1 MTLFTRGVDRL
12 QQPVSSAMT
21 PALSVW
27 LDLCRVLA
35 ALAVY
40 IGHSVYLK
48 MAPASLSLTWHR
60 SADDAVVAFFVI
72 SGLVIAHT
80 TRDHHGAGGR
90 YALARLSRVYSV
102 ALPAVLLALAID
114 LVGMRLNASLY
125 TPDWQYPRLWFYLPF
140 HWLFLGETWFGAIQ
154 PFTMAPYW
162 SLGYEVWYYVL
173 FGLVLFLRGAVR
185 WLAVVLTL
193 CVMGPRIVLLLPV
206 WLLGVWLQRALPAL
220 NMQPRAARGL
230 MGVAVVAYLVFF
242 LSGMRD
248 ATDAASRSLY
258 AAISRVVATPFDP
271 GSTVHVLSD
280 YVVAVIFAAFVIG
293 CARCEWAFDG
303 AGARAIK
310 RLAGFTFSFY
320 LIHFTLLVWG
330 SAVGIAH
337 PGWLV
342 YGGVL
347 LAVLAVTWMLAQV
360 GELRRDWY
368 RSQLLRIWNARP
380 GWRRNRRRADA

>member
-1 MTLFTRGVDRL
+1 MPATSDAARPAAT
-12 QQPVSSAMT
+12 MT

-48 MAPASLSLTWHR
+48 VAPSALTLTWHR
-60 SADDAVVAFFVI
+60 SADDAVIAFFVI

-80 TRDHHGAGGR
+80 TRDRQLSAGQ

-114 LVGMRLNASLY
+114 LVGMRFNPSLY

-154 PFTMAPYW
+154 PFSMAPYW

-173 FGLVLFLRGAVR
+173 FGVALFLRGPMR
-185 WLAVVLTL
+185 WIALIGILA
-193 CVMGPRIVLLLPV
+193 VMGPRIVLLLPV
-206 WLLGVWLQRALPAL
+206 WLLGVWLQWRLPGL
-220 NMQPRAARGL
+220 RMGPRAARAL
-230 MGVAVVAYLVFF
+230 MGLAVAAYLVFF
-242 LSGMRD
+242 LSGLRGV
-248 ATDAASRSLY
+248 TDEASRRLY
-258 AAISRVVATPFDP
+258 AGFSQVLPVPFDP

-280 YVVAVIFAAFVIG
+280 YVVALIFAGFVIG
-293 CARCEWAFDG
+293 CARCEWDFRG
-303 AGARAIK
+303 AGARWIQ

-320 LIHFTLLVWG
+320 LIHFTLLVFA
-330 SAVGIAH
+330 SALCLSQ
-337 PGWLV
+337 PGWGL
-342 YGGVL
+342 YGALL
-347 LAVLAVTWMLAQV
+347 LAVLAATWALAQV

-368 RSQLLRIWNARP
+368 RARLLSLWNLGAW
-380 GWRRNRRRADA
+380 WRRDRPRAGA

>member
-1 MTLFTRGVDRL
+1 MPATSDAARPAAT
-12 QQPVSSAMT
+12 MT

-48 MAPASLSLTWHR
+48 VAPPALSLTWHR
-60 SADDAVVAFFVI
+60 SADDAVIAFFVI

-80 TRDHHGAGGR
+80 TRDRQLSGGR

-114 LVGMRLNASLY
+114 LVGMRLNPSLY

-154 PFTMAPYW
+154 PFSMAPYW

-173 FGLVLFLRGAVR
+173 FGVALFLRGPLR
-185 WLAVVLTL
+185 WVALIGVLA
-193 CVMGPRIVLLLPV
+193 VMGPRIALLLPV
-206 WLLGVWLQRALPAL
+206 WLLGVWLQRRLPGL
-220 NMQPRAARGL
+220 RMGPRAARLL
-230 MGVAVVAYLVFF
+230 MGFAVAAYLVFF
-242 LSGMRD
+242 LSGLRGV
-248 ATDAASRSLY
+248 TDEASRRLY
-258 AAISRVVATPFDP
+258 AGFSQVLPVPFDP

-280 YVVAVIFAAFVIG
+280 YVVALIFAGFVIG
-293 CARCEWAFDG
+293 CARCEWDFKG
-303 AGARAIK
+303 AGARWIQ

-320 LIHFTLLVWG
+320 LIHFTLLVFAG
-330 SAVGIAH
+330 ALGLSQ
-337 PGWLV
+337 PGWGL
-342 YGGVL
+342 YGLLL
-347 LAVLAVTWMLAQV
+347 LAVLAATWALAQV

-368 RSQLLRIWNARP
+368 RARLLSLWNA
-380 GWRRNRRRADA
+380 GAWWRRDRPRAGA

>member
-1 MTLFTRGVDRL
+1 MPATRDAAR
-12 QQPVSSAMT
+12 PAATMT

-48 MAPASLSLTWHR
+48 VAPPALSLTWHR
-60 SADDAVVAFFVI
+60 SADDAVIAFFVI

-80 TRDHHGAGGR
+80 TCGRQLSGGQ

-114 LVGMRLNASLY
+114 LAGMRLNPGLY

-154 PFTMAPYW
+154 PFSMAPYW

-173 FGLVLFLRGAVR
+173 FGVALFLRGPLR
-185 WLAVVLTL
+185 WIAVVGVLAL
-193 CVMGPRIVLLLPV
+193 MGPRIVLLLPV
-206 WLLGVWLQRALPAL
+206 WLLGVWLQQRLPGVRLGPRGARAL
-220 NMQPRAARGL
+220 MGL
-230 MGVAVVAYLVFF
+230 AVVAYLAFF
-242 LSGMRD
+242 LSGLRD
-248 ATDAASRSLY
+248 LIDEASRRLY
-258 AAISRVVATPFDP
+258 AGFNQVLPVPFDP

-280 YVVAVIFAAFVIG
+280 YVVALIFACFVVG
-293 CARCEWAFDG
+293 CARCEWDFG
-303 AGARAIK
+303 EAGARWIR

-320 LIHFTLLVWG
+320 LIHFSLLVFA
-330 SAVGIAH
+330 SALGLTR
-337 PGWLV
+337 PGWGL
-342 YGGVL
+342 YGVLL
-347 LAVLAVTWMLAQV
+347 LAVLAVTWALAQV
-360 GELRRDWY
+360 GELRRSWY
-368 RSQLLRIWNARP
+368 RARLLSLWTA
-380 GWRRNRRRADA
+380 GAWWRRDRRPRAGA

>member
-1 MTLFTRGVDRL
+1 
-12 QQPVSSAMT
+12 MT

-40 IGHSVYLK
+40 VGHSVAYK
-48 MAPASLSLTWHR
+48 VAPAALSQTWHR
-60 SADDAVVAFFVI
+60 SADDAVIAFFVI

-80 TRDHHGAGGR
+80 TRDQPGGGGR

-114 LVGMRLNASLY
+114 LVGMRINAGFY
-125 TPDWQYPRLWFYLPF
+125 TPEWQYPRLWLYLPF

-154 PFTMAPYW
+154 PFSMAPYW

-173 FGLVLFLRGAVR
+173 FGLVMFLRGPLR
-185 WLAVVLTL
+185 WLAVIGAL
-193 CVMGPRIVLLLPV
+193 CVMGPRIGLLLPV
-206 WLLGVWLQRALPAL
+206 WLLGVGLQRTLPAL
-220 NMQPRAARGL
+220 RMRPGAARVL
-230 MGVAVVAYLVFF
+230 MGLAVLAYLVFF

-258 AAISRVVATPFDP
+258 LAFDRVLPLPFDP

-280 YVVAVIFAAFVIG
+280 YVVALIFAVFTLG
-293 CARCEWAFDG
+293 CASCEWTFEGSAE
-303 AGARAIK
+303 RVIK

-320 LIHFTLLVWG
+320 LIHFTLLVFAG
-330 SAVGIAH
+330 ALGIAH
-337 PGWLV
+337 PGWLG

-347 LAVLAVTWMLAQV
+347 LAVLAVTWLLAQV
-360 GELRRDWY
+360 GELRRGWY
-368 RSQLLRIWNARP
+368 RALLLKIWNARP
-380 GWRRNRRRADA
+380 WWRGDRPRADA